1 MLKEVA
7 PIEFSSISVEL
18 DFLFCY
24 KAEAYSKPARTIKME
39 LSEEIVKGWKP
50 LNIFAKNFIID
61 VPQSS
66 EYTSIKDD

>member
-39 LSEEIVKGWKP
+39 LSEEIVKG
-50 LNIFAKNFIID
+50 
-61 VPQSS
+61 
-66 EYTSIKDD
+66 